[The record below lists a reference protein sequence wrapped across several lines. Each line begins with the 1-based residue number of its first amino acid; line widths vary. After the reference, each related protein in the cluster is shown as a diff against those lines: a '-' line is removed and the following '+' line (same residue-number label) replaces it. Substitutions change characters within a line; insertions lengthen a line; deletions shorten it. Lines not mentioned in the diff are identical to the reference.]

1 MAVTLRDAGAQSSR
15 KVVESPRSTVPFQPA
30 MRLVG
35 ADSPSEADVEADV
48 VAEEFYVSE
57 GWRQD
62 VARAQ
67 EPMGGAAGASRPS
80 SQPEDHANS
89 TGAAGQRS
97 NAAGGNVHQRRQSRP
112 QQQQRADELPE
123 MWAQVGVFLAGSQ
136 G

>member
-1 MAVTLRDAGAQSSR
+1 MGAARSDDALPSSVVVQMAVTLRDAGAQSSR

-67 EPMGGAAGASRPS
+67 EPMPWC
-80 SQPEDHANS
+80 NS
-89 TGAAGQRS
+89 PDRIPGSGYPRCTGPR
-97 NAAGGNVHQRRQSRP
+97 
-112 QQQQRADELPE
+112 
-123 MWAQVGVFLAGSQ
+123 
-136 G
+136 